1 MKPKLRKVLLWVSF
15 PVFYLFCFVLSA
27 YLTFP
32 FDMLRD
38 QVIVRFAE
46 SQRKSGENRRLEI
59 DSLSSYRFSGIQ
71 AKGVR
76 IITAPHTTLMGKQKP
91 GNTIEIK
98 EVTARVSLLPLLIGR
113 VSVGFS
119 AEAFGGTID
128 GSTWTKGGTREI
140 ELALDNVAVG
150 QIEPMVNMVGL
161 PLGGRLGG
169 QVHVVLNEGKASKAD
184 GTVKLATRAL
194 PRVEV
199 GTMELACEIEQ
210 GKVTISKF
218 EASGQ
223 DLDFAAEGKITLRD
237 RLAESTG
244 DVFFR
249 FRFSDRYRGK
259 DDKTKALF
267 GAPGSTAPALFELAS
282 RKIRTAK
289 RSDGFYSF
297 RALGIL
303 KNLSFSAAPAGA
315 SSSRAGGSKDA
326 PR

>member
-1 MKPKLRKVLLWVSF
+1 
-15 PVFYLFCFVLSA
+15 
-27 YLTFP
+27 
-32 FDMLRD
+32 
-38 QVIVRFAE
+38 
-46 SQRKSGENRRLEI
+46 
-59 DSLSSYRFSGIQ
+59 
-71 AKGVR
+71 
-76 IITAPHTTLMGKQKP
+76 
-91 GNTIEIK
+91 
-98 EVTARVSLLPLLIGR
+98 
-113 VSVGFS
+113 
-119 AEAFGGTID
+119 
-128 GSTWTKGGTREI
+128 
-140 ELALDNVAVG
+140 
-150 QIEPMVNMVGL
+150 
-161 PLGGRLGG
+161 
-169 QVHVVLNEGKASKAD
+169 
-184 GTVKLATRAL
+184 
-194 PRVEV
+194 
-199 GTMELACEIEQ
+199 MELACEIEQ